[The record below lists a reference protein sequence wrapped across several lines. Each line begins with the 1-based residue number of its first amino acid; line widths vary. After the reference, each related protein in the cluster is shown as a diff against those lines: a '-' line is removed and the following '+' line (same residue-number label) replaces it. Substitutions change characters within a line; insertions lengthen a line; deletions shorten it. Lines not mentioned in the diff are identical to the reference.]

1 MAKRKKK
8 TSRLRSNPKLK
19 AAVDAAYKLGLM
31 DGEEKVLRQIR
42 EGSYN

>member
-8 TSRLRSNPKLK
+8 KPRMNPKLK

-31 DGEEKVLRQIR
+31 DGEDKVLRQIR

>member
-8 TSRLRSNPKLK
+8 TGKPRINPKLQ

-31 DGEEKVLRQIR
+31 DGEDKVLRQIR
-42 EGSYN
+42 EGSLN